1 MTEIFPIYDGP
12 VPGSRRAGFVLF
24 FKAFPQ
30 AEDLEKQ
37 RPVPT

>member
-1 MTEIFPIYDGP
+1 MTEIFPIYDAP
-12 VPGSRRAGFVLF
+12 VPGSGKGGFVLF

-37 RPVPT
+37 RTVPT